1 MQKPTKYLYSLNKQ
15 LEIEFL
21 DNAIYNNIKIIE
33 YLGTNL
39 AKEIQKFYTK
49 NDRTLLREILMML
62 VISKQNYRFYMIQ
75 IKSSRIIFVEIKSD
89 TKVYIEMH

>member
-1 MQKPTKYLYSLNKQ
+1 MQKPTKYLHTLNKQ

-39 AKEIQKFYTK
+39 AKEIQKFYTQ
-49 NDRTLLREILMML
+49 NDRALLREILKDLYNEEIYHVHGLENNILMML
-62 VISKQNYRFYMIQ
+62 VISK
-75 IKSSRIIFVEIKSD
+75 
-89 TKVYIEMH
+89 